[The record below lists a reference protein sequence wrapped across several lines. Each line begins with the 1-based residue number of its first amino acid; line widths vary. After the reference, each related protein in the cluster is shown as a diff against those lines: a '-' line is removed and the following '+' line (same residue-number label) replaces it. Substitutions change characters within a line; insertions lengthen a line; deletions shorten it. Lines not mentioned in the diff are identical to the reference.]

1 MRSFD
6 RNGEKITEAEQQVKQ
21 LSDLYRN
28 HKVSQE
34 EFEKRYSA
42 ITAKDITGKR
52 AYDRI
57 PKDLKEGFEGPHN
70 DILRSKTES
79 DIKASIERY
88 ANNVKSYDFKN
99 RLAFDQ
105 GYKDI
110 VSRPEYKRAP
120 EGLRK
125 QFEDLYK
132 YGPKNLNLQDTEK
145 RVRAM
150 SQLLKQFP
158 NDPAIQ
164 SSFEIFYDS
173 VAKTPAYER
182 IPDDVKRIFQK
193 QHQDIEISQK
203 QHAEKQTGLAR
214 ETYNRLL
221 SQTLAQPR
229 QGLVASV

>member
-1 MRSFD
+1 
-6 RNGEKITEAEQQVKQ
+6 
-21 LSDLYRN
+21 
-28 HKVSQE
+28 
-34 EFEKRYSA
+34 
-42 ITAKDITGKR
+42 
-52 AYDRI
+52 
-57 PKDLKEGFEGPHN
+57 
-70 DILRSKTES
+70 
-79 DIKASIERY
+79 
-88 ANNVKSYDFKN
+88 
-99 RLAFDQ
+99 
-105 GYKDI
+105 
-110 VSRPEYKRAP
+110 
-120 EGLRK
+120 
-125 QFEDLYK
+125 
-132 YGPKNLNLQDTEK
+132 
-145 RVRAM
+145 M